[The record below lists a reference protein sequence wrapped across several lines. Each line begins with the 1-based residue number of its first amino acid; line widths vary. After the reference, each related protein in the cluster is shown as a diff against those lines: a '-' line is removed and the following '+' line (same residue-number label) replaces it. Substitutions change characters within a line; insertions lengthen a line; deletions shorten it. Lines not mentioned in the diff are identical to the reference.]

1 MRAHEGLRSI
11 AARLTKDESKLARN
25 TLIMVGG
32 VTSGGL
38 ITVEGSI
45 LARPPRVR
53 LQQGW
58 RLAMSRDVTAEES
71 AGFDKF

>member
-32 VTSGGL
+32 MTSGGL
-38 ITVEGSI
+38 ITVEGSF
-45 LARPPRVR
+45 LAHPLRVG
-53 LQQGW
+53 L
-58 RLAMSRDVTAEES
+58 
-71 AGFDKF
+71 